1 MARLRIVLLGGLE
14 IAGGDAT
21 ARASLTRKAQA
32 LVAYLALQGARGQSR
47 EKLAELLWGHS
58 AEEQARANLRQT
70 LSSIRKALNGDGT
83 ACLVADGD
91 RISLAGQD
99 IDLDVALFERLV
111 AEATPD
117 ALNHAA
123 VLYKG
128 DLLDGFSLKED
139 SFESWV
145 RAERE
150 RLRHLATD
158 ALTRLIAHCEDVG
171 DIERCAATA
180 ARLLALDPL
189 REAVHRI
196 LMRAYAAQGR
206 QASALKQFDFCR
218 DILKRELGVEPEPK
232 TVALYR
238 DIRQQRAAAP
248 EDETDTAPKLEAKG
262 PPPSGCPSIAV
273 LAFTNLS
280 GDAEQEYFADGIT
293 EDIITELSRFRE
305 LSVVSRNSSFVFKGK
320 ATALREVGE
329 KLKVDYVVDGSI
341 RKTGNRV
348 RVTAQLVDAK
358 DDNHIWADRYDRDLE
373 DIFEVQDD
381 VVRRVSS
388 TLVGRLE
395 HERQE
400 RTRRQSKSQLKAYDL
415 YLRGREQFFN
425 LSIEDNLKARDLLMA
440 AIEIEP
446 EYAAALALSSEV
458 SLRNWLNGWSVT
470 PEQDLA
476 DSFTAAKRADELDD
490 QDSRVQTA
498 LGVAYIFQRNLDK
511 AKHHFEIALK
521 LNPND
526 TRVLVYY
533 SRQAVFDGYTEKAVE
548 LCHRA
553 LSLNPYGK
561 YGYNLGIAC
570 FVAREYRQAIE
581 QLDGIRNPPATILA
595 LLAASYAMAG
605 DTAKAA
611 STHARFCEA
620 AEVCPVLADLKRPE
634 DWQGFFSAR
643 WPFRSPEDLAHLLDA
658 LDRAGLPVRI

>member
-14 IAGGDAT
+14 IAASDA
-21 ARASLTRKAQA
+21 AVGASLTRKAKA
-32 LVAYLALQGARGQSR
+32 LVAFLALQGARGQSR
-47 EKLAELLWGHS
+47 EKLAELLWGDS
-58 AEEQARANLRQT
+58 AEEQARTNLRQT
-70 LSSIRKALNGDGT
+70 LSSIRKALNRDGT
-83 ACLVADGD
+83 DYLVTDGD
-91 RISLAGQD
+91 RISLANQD

-117 ALNHAA
+117 TLNHAA
-123 VLYKG
+123 RLYKG
-128 DLLDGFSLKED
+128 DLFDGFSLKED
-139 SFESWV
+139 SFEAWA

-158 ALTRLIAHCEDVG
+158 ALTRLIAHCEEAG
-171 DIERCAATA
+171 DTGRCIETA

-189 REAVHRI
+189 REAAHRI

-206 QASALKQFDFCR
+206 QASALKQFDSCR
-218 DILKRELGVEPEPK
+218 DILKRELGVAPEPE

-248 EDETDTAPKLEAKG
+248 KGETDTASKPVTKG
-262 PPPSGCPSIAV
+262 PPLPDRPSIAV
-273 LAFTNLS
+273 LAFSNLS
-280 GDAEQEYFADGIT
+280 DDADQEYFADGIT
-293 EDIITELSRFRE
+293 EDIITELSRFKE
-305 LSVVSRNSSFVFKGK
+305 LSVVSRNSSFAFKGK

-329 KLKVDYVVDGSI
+329 RLKVDYVVDGSI
-341 RKTGNRV
+341 RKAGNRV
-348 RVTAQLVDAK
+348 RVTAQLIDAK
-358 DDNHIWADRYDRDLE
+358 DDNHIWADRYDRNLE

-381 VVRRVSS
+381 VVQRVSS

-395 HERQE
+395 HERQK

-425 LSIEDNLKARDLLMA
+425 LSIEDNLKARDLLKA

-446 EYAAALALSSEV
+446 ENAAALALSSEV
-458 SLRNWLNGWSVT
+458 LLRNWLNGWSGS

-476 DSFTAAKRADELDD
+476 ESFIAAKRADEIDD

-498 LGVAYIFQRNLDK
+498 LGVAYIFQRNLNK

-533 SRQAVFDGYTEKAVE
+533 SRQAVFDGDTEKAVE

-553 LSLNPYGK
+553 LNLNPYGK

-570 FVAREYRQAIE
+570 FVAREYQQTIE
-581 QLDGIRNPPATILA
+581 LLDGIRNPPATILA

-611 STHARFCEA
+611 STYARFREA
-620 AEVCPVLADLKRPE
+620 AKVCTVLAGLKRPE

-643 WPFRSPEDLAHLLDA
+643 WPFRSPEELEHLLDA
-658 LDRAGLPVRI
+658 LGRAGLPV